1 MKNNHNSYPILYTF
15 RRCPYAIRARM
26 VLAYTGTKV
35 EIREISLR
43 NRPAELYSISPKGT
57 VPVLYFNDETVIDES
72 VDIII
77 WALSQSDPDSWLS
90 KDRSAQLEIVHE
102 NDGDFKYW
110 LDRYKYFDRY
120 PKKSREDYRSKCDEL
135 LDKLDIMASNSL
147 YLFRNKIS
155 MVDIAIFPFIR
166 QIANVDQAW
175 FEDAHSNLFQWLNRI
190 IESPLFMCVMDKYD
204 EYKVDQEPLITN
216 FIN

>member
-1 MKNNHNSYPILYTF
+1 MKNIKDYTYPILYTF

-43 NRPAELYSISPKGT
+43 NRPTELYSISPKGT

-102 NDGDFKYW
+102 NDGVW
-110 LDRYKYFDRY
+110 
-120 PKKSREDYRSKCDEL
+120 
-135 LDKLDIMASNSL
+135 ASNRASANAKL
-147 YLFRNKIS
+147 EQLVKKKQDLQAELKSEVNGTYPLALAPKSIQALLVQLKSDQKIKQLCRIS
-155 MVDIAIFPFIR
+155 KKEKEE
-166 QIANVDQAW
+166 QI
-175 FEDAHSNLFQWLNRI
+175 L
-190 IESPLFMCVMDKYD
+190 PLFF
-204 EYKVDQEPLITN
+204 EWSI
-216 FIN
+216 